1 MKSNIKYKRILIKLS
16 GEALAGSE
24 GYGIDPDAVLEIARQ
39 IKDLK
44 NMGVE
49 IAVVL
54 GGGNLFRGKKGEKT
68 GTDRVTGDYIGML
81 ATVMNALAFQSV
93 LENLGLETIVQTAL
107 KIEKIAEPYNRKNA
121 LLYLKKG
128 AIVIFGCGTGNP
140 YFTTD
145 TAAALRAIEV
155 KADILFKAT
164 KVDGVYD
171 KDPERYKNAQ
181 YFPEISYND
190 VLKKNLQVMDLTAIT
205 LCKENQLPLAVF
217 NMKRKGNL
225 KKAVLGEHIG
235 TIVRRQHES

>member
-16 GEALAGSE
+16 GEALTGSE
-24 GYGIDPDAVLEIARQ
+24 GYGIDPDAVSEIARQ

-44 NMGVE
+44 KMGVE
-49 IAVVL
+49 IAIVL

-68 GTDRVTGDYIGML
+68 GMDRVTGDYIGML
-81 ATVMNALAFQSV
+81 ATVMNALAFQNV

-107 KIEKIAEPYNRKNA
+107 KIEKIAEPYNQKNA
-121 LLYLKKG
+121 LVYLKKG
-128 AIVIFGCGTGNP
+128 VIVVFGCGTGNA

-145 TAAALRAIEV
+145 TAAALRAIEI

-171 KDPERYKNAQ
+171 KDPEHYKNAK
-181 YFPEISYND
+181 YYPEISYSD

-205 LCKENQLPLAVF
+205 LCKENRLPLAVF
-217 NMKRKGNL
+217 NMRKKGNL
-225 KKAVLGEHIG
+225 KKLVLGERIG
-235 TIVRRQHES
+235 TIVRR